1 MAEAYVAFNIQISQ
15 ELSDAIEA
23 ETLRMGIKKAALGR
37 ALLWEALHA
46 RQDGARPPASR

>member
-23 ETLRMGIKKAALGR
+23 VMQNTGIQKAALGR

-46 RQDGARPPASR
+46 RKKGENR

>member
-23 ETLRMGIKKAALGR
+23 EMERTKTKKAALGR
-37 ALLWEALHA
+37 WLLWEALQA
-46 RQDGARPPASR
+46 RQKGEKR

>member
-1 MAEAYVAFNIQISQ
+1 MPEAYVAFNIQISQ

-23 ETLRMGIKKAALGR
+23 VMQNTGIKKAVLGR

-46 RQDGARPPASR
+46 RKAGAKG